1 MEKPKPNGWFETY
14 VYDKLESLSEDL
26 KAVHTSPCPTVIVAD
41 KTVGKLEASMGSIK
55 WILGCL
61 VFGLFSLLAAFLLK

>member
-14 VYDKLESLSEDL
+14 VYDKLESLSKDV
-26 KAVHTSPCPTVIVAD
+26 KAIHRSPCTTVIEVD
-41 KTVGKLEASMGSIK
+41 KKVGKLEASMGNLR
-55 WILGCL
+55 WILGAF